1 MRSVDTSRCGG
12 MADATDSKSVV
23 REDMWVRVPPPVP
36 PRTSRA
42 RECGGADRSTPP
54 HPGSLLCEVDGDAGC
69 AIRDRVEA
77 DLPGVRDP
85 VDRPLDD
92 EGRVVRDFAERMRMH
107 DIAGVAQQRLVA
119 RGGRGGI
126 PREHEGA
133 VDAGRAADLLL
144 GERLMLCPVLRYGEG
159 EVRARRASPRWDRG
173 RRRRVGTLL
182 VCRVLVDCL
191 AVDG

>member
-42 RECGGADRSTPP
+42 RECEGADRSTPP
-54 HPGSLLCEVDGDAGC
+54 HAVSLLGEVDGDAGRS
-69 AIRDRVEA
+69 IRDRVEA

-92 EGRVVRDFAERMRMH
+92 EGRVVRDCPGRMRMH
-107 DIAGVAQQRLVA
+107 EIPGVAQQRLVA
-119 RGGRGGI
+119 RGGGGGT
-126 PREHEGA
+126 PRDHQRA
-133 VDAGRAADLLL
+133 VDAGRAADLLF

-159 EVRARRASPRWDRG
+159 EVR
-173 RRRRVGTLL
+173 
-182 VCRVLVDCL
+182 
-191 AVDG
+191 